1 MNVIGH
7 DNERMQLIVTLTA
20 VRLQCFQEQLRIGCN
35 LKKSSP
41 AGSNSGHEIRSRLG
55 QAARYSHREIL
66 GLRALWMNT
75 PGGQT
80 NE

>member
-7 DNERMQLIVTLTA
+7 DNERMQLVVALTA
-20 VRLQCFQEQLRIGCN
+20 IRWQRFQEQLRIDRN

-41 AGSNSGHEIRSRLG
+41 AGSNTGHEIRSRPG

-66 GLRALWMNT
+66 DLRAL
-75 PGGQT
+75 
-80 NE
+80 